1 MSFAFYHDK
10 ETTTE
15 TIYEVRE
22 VKIDLQKTPYWEN
35 VDFPCFYDSEDS
47 VWNSVA
53 NEGKIE
59 AVLFPEWSPREIF
72 DFIREADSN
81 HELVVKV
88 TSPEVNNG
96 IFHFGE
102 SVKYYL
108 IQKHEVKNRKV
119 LIDAEKGYQNLPHEN
134 IN

>member
-1 MSFAFYHDK
+1 MSFAFYYDK
-10 ETTTE
+10 ETTTR

-35 VDFPCFYDSEDS
+35 VDFPCFYDSGDS
-47 VWNSVA
+47 VWNSIA
-53 NEGKIE
+53 NEGKVE
-59 AVLFPEWSPREIF
+59 EVLFPERSPRELF
-72 DFIREADSN
+72 DVIRKMDFFSPV
-81 HELVVKV
+81 VVKV

-96 IFHFGE
+96 IFHFEE